1 MDSIR
6 LISSYYFFSD
16 TKIETLQGHE
26 FQGSWAPQSEEIRL
40 EEHIICETLPPNIL
54 VCRASNNDRVKM
66 RIHGNHLSIDLG
78 PSFRWWKINGT
89 VFKRGN
95 EIGIM
100 WSDGSEWIKKGN
112 ISLESKISIRT
123 MIYMI
128 EDL

>member
-1 MDSIR
+1 
-6 LISSYYFFSD
+6 
-16 TKIETLQGHE
+16 
-26 FQGSWAPQSEEIRL
+26 
-40 EEHIICETLPPNIL
+40 
-54 VCRASNNDRVKM
+54 M
-66 RIHGNHLSIDLG
+66 RIHGNDLSIDLG

-89 VFKRGN
+89 VFKRGT

-112 ISLESKISIRT
+112 ISLVLKISIRT